1 MRVLVT
7 GGGGFLGR
15 AIVERLLKRG
25 YQVRVFGRSPHPD
38 LAARGV
44 EVMRGDLT
52 DPCAAVAACVGC
64 QAVVHTAALIP
75 GLPEPAH
82 RYRAVNVAGTQAI
95 IAGCRTH
102 GVPRL
107 VFTSSPSVVFGG
119 RDLRG
124 VDESVRYP
132 ERYDSP
138 YARTK
143 ALAEREVLAANDG
156 TLATT
161 ALRPHLVWGPG
172 DVHLVPALI
181 ERARAGRL
189 VRIGRGPFRV
199 DVTYVDCAAE
209 AHLLALDALG
219 APGSPAAGRAYFIS
233 QGEPVDLWQFVGRLL
248 ELAGAPAVRRQI
260 PRWLALAAASLIEG
274 GYRLFSDN
282 ATPPLTRFLVRE
294 ISSSHWF
301 DIGAARRDLGY
312 RPPVSIDE
320 GLRRL
325 TRWWATGASD
335 AVPGSLSDCDRLPGR
350 PIGPE
355 AAP

>member
-15 AIVERLLKRG
+15 AIVDRLLQRG
-25 YQVRVFGRSPHPD
+25 YQVRCFARSAYPE

-44 EVMRGDLT
+44 EVVRGDLT
-52 DPCAAVAACVGC
+52 DRRATAAACDGC
-64 QAVVHTAALIP
+64 DAVVHAAALIP
-75 GLPEPAH
+75 GLAEPAH
-82 RYRAVNVAGTQAI
+82 RYHDVNVRGTEAI
-95 IAGCRTH
+95 IAGCRAH

-119 RDLRG
+119 HDLCG
-124 VDESVRYP
+124 VDESVPYP
-132 ERYDSP
+132 KRYDSP

-143 ALAEREVLAANDG
+143 AAAERAVLAANDG
-156 TLATT
+156 ALATT

-172 DVHLVPALI
+172 DAQLAPALI

-189 VRIGRGPFRV
+189 VRVGRGPFRV
-199 DVTYVDCAAE
+199 DVTYIDCAAE
-209 AHLLALDALG
+209 AHLLAVDALS
-219 APGSPAAGRAYFIS
+219 PGSPAAGRAYFIS

-248 ELAGAPAVRRQI
+248 HTAGAPPVRRRV
-260 PRWLALAAASLIEG
+260 PRWLALAAAGGVEG
-274 GYRLFSDN
+274 AYRITGR
-282 ATPPLTRFLVRE
+282 AAAPPLTRFLVRE

-325 TRWWATGASD
+325 AHWWESAGVAGAAS
-335 AVPGSLSDCDRLPGR
+335 GGISRFGR
-350 PIGPE
+350 VGRE
-355 AAP
+355 LVVSRQQ

>member
-1 MRVLVT
+1 MRPRVLVT

-15 AIVERLLKRG
+15 AIVDLLLQRG
-25 YQVRVFGRSPHPD
+25 YQVRCFARSRYPD

-44 EVMRGDLT
+44 EVVRGDLT
-52 DPCAAVAACVGC
+52 DPGATRAACAEC

-82 RYRAVNVAGTQAI
+82 RYHAVNVLGTQAV
-95 IAGCRTH
+95 IAGCRAH

-119 RDLRG
+119 HDLRG
-124 VDESVRYP
+124 VDESVPYP
-132 ERYDSP
+132 SRYDSP

-143 ALAEREVLAANDG
+143 AQSERDVLAANDRG
-156 TLATT
+156 LATT

-172 DVHLVPALI
+172 DAHLVPALI

-189 VRIGRGPFRV
+189 VRIGGGPFRV
-199 DVTYVDCAAE
+199 DVTYIDCAAE
-209 AHLLALDALG
+209 AHLLALDAL
-219 APGSPAAGRAYFIS
+219 APGRPAAGRAYFIS
-233 QGEPVDLWQFVGRLL
+233 QGEPVDLWEFVGRVL
-248 ELAGAPAVRRQI
+248 ELAGAPAVRRQV
-260 PRWLALAAASLIEG
+260 PRWLALAAAGLVEG
-274 GYRLFSDN
+274 GYRLFAGNS
-282 ATPPLTRFLVRE
+282 APPLTRFLVRE

-312 RPPVSIDE
+312 RPAVSIDE

-325 TRWWATGASD
+325 QSWWRSAAAAGGTG
-335 AVPGSLSDCDRLPGR
+335 RT
-350 PIGPE
+350 
-355 AAP
+355 